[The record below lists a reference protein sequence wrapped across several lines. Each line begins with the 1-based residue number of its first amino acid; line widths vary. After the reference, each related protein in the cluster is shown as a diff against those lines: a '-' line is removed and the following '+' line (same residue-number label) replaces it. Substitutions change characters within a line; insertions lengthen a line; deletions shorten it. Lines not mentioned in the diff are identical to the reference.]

1 MKTRKRPLHSFQS
14 KRFGALCMELKAKV
28 GNCCCVQ
35 IKYEVAHILHL
46 HLRVV
51 KDDHGV
57 IGWTSQKIG
66 SPDHR

>member
-1 MKTRKRPLHSFQS
+1 
-14 KRFGALCMELKAKV
+14 MELKAKM